1 MSDLLALGISHKTA
15 PIELRERLALSE
27 RRAVG
32 VLGELRTHEQVSEAA
47 AISTCNRTEL
57 YLVVTDPVEAENLAL
72 GALSRQAGIR
82 PTELIESLYSHRGNE
97 AGRHLFRVAAGL
109 DSMIVGEAEIQ
120 GQVKR
125 AYELALVEGVT
136 GAILNRLFRGAL
148 AAGKRV
154 RDETRIGEGGIS
166 VPSAAVELATRTL
179 GELTGRHVLLIGAGE
194 TAELTARALTVR
206 GVETVFVAN
215 RRHDRALGLAE
226 RFGGSA
232 VRLEDLPAQLEVAD
246 IVISSTNS
254 PHHLVEREELELV
267 AGARGHRPLL
277 LIDLAVP
284 RDIDPS
290 CRDVAG
296 VVVRDVDDV
305 QTIAERNAGGRE
317 VEARGAELIVAA
329 ELARF
334 ERWLGSLE
342 VLPTVASLRVRA
354 DEVVTRVLAENAG
367 RFEGLGDEDRRRI
380 EAMARAIASRLLHEP
395 TLRLKRAA
403 EDADAYQ
410 QVAALRELFGLDA
423 GTEPEGAGA
432 EVRPLRRGA
441 DRAGDR
447 KP

>member
-1 MSDLLALGISHKTA
+1 MYATMPTFRANNTKA
-15 PIELRERLALSE
+15 PI
-27 RRAVG
+27 AVEIT
-32 VLGELRTHEQVSEAA
+32 VVRT
-47 AISTCNRTEL
+47 R
-57 YLVVTDPVEAENLAL
+57 VEVIESA
-72 GALSRQAGIR
+72 S
-82 PTELIESLYSHRGNE
+82 ELIESLYSYRGIE
-97 AGRHLFRVAAGL
+97 AARHLYRVAAGL
-109 DSMIVGEAEIQ
+109 DSMILGEAEIQ

-125 AYELALVEGVT
+125 AYELALVEGAT

-154 RDETRIGEGGIS
+154 RGETRIGEGGIS
-166 VPSAAVELATRTL
+166 VPSAAVQLATRTL
-179 GELTGRHVLLIGAGE
+179 GDLTGRHVLLIGAGE
-194 TAELTARALTVR
+194 TAELTARALTAR

-215 RRHDRALGLAE
+215 RRYDRAIGLAE

-232 VRLEDLPAQLEVAD
+232 VRLEDLPAQLEIAD
-246 IVISSTNS
+246 IVVSSTNS

-267 AGARGHRPLL
+267 AAARDYRPLL

-290 CRDVAG
+290 CREVTG

-305 QTIAERNAGGRE
+305 QTIADRNATGRE
-317 VEARGAELIVAA
+317 VESRGAEVIVAA

-354 DEVVTRVLAENAG
+354 DEIVSRVLAENIG
-367 RFEGLGDEDRRRI
+367 RFDDLSHEDQVRI
-380 EAMARAIASRLLHEP
+380 EAMARSIASRLLHEP

-403 EDADAYQ
+403 EESDAYQ

-432 EVRPLRRGA
+432 EVTPLRR
-441 DRAGDR
+441 RSERTGD
-447 KP
+447 

>member
-15 PIELRERLALSE
+15 PLELRERLALTE
-27 RRAVG
+27 GRAAG
-32 VLGELRTHEQVSEAA
+32 VLNDLRSHAQVGEAA

-57 YLVVTDPVEAENLAL
+57 YLVVTEAVEAENVAL

-82 PTELIESLYSHRGNE
+82 PTELIESLYSYRGIE
-97 AGRHLFRVAAGL
+97 AARHLYRVAAGL
-109 DSMIVGEAEIQ
+109 DSMILGEAEIQ

-125 AYELALVEGVT
+125 AYELALVEGAT

-154 RDETRIGEGGIS
+154 RGETRIGEGGIS
-166 VPSAAVELATRTL
+166 VPSAAVQLATRTL
-179 GELTGRHVLLIGAGE
+179 GDLTGRHVLLIGAGE
-194 TAELTARALTVR
+194 TAELTARALTAP

-215 RRHDRALGLAE
+215 RRYDRAIGLAE

-232 VRLEDLPAQLEVAD
+232 VRLEDLPAQLEIAD
-246 IVISSTNS
+246 IVVSSTNS

-267 AGARGHRPLL
+267 AAARDYRPLL

-290 CRDVAG
+290 CREVTG

-305 QTIAERNAGGRE
+305 QTIADRNATGRE
-317 VEARGAELIVAA
+317 VESRGAEVIVAA

-354 DEVVTRVLAENAG
+354 DEIVSRVLAENIG
-367 RFEGLGDEDRRRI
+367 RFDDLSHEDQVRI
-380 EAMARAIASRLLHEP
+380 EAMARSIASRLLHEP

-403 EDADAYQ
+403 EESDAYQ

-432 EVRPLRRGA
+432 EVTPLRR
-441 DRAGDR
+441 RSERTGD
-447 KP
+447 

>member
-15 PIELRERLALSE
+15 PIELRERLALTE
-27 RRAVG
+27 GRAAG
-32 VLGELRTHEQVSEAA
+32 VLSELRTHEQVSEAA
-47 AISTCNRTEL
+47 ALSTCNRTEL
-57 YLVVTDPVEAENLAL
+57 YLVVTEQVEAENLAL

-82 PTELIESLYSHRGNE
+82 PTELIESLYSYRGIE

-179 GELTGRHVLLIGAGE
+179 GDLTGRHVLLIGAGE
-194 TAELTARALTVR
+194 TAELTARALTAR

-215 RRHDRALGLAE
+215 RRYDRAIGLAE

-267 AGARGHRPLL
+267 AGARGQRPLL

-290 CRDVAG
+290 CREVAG

-305 QTIAERNAGGRE
+305 QTIAERNATGRD
-317 VEARGAELIVAA
+317 VEARGAELIVGA

-354 DEVVTRVLAENAG
+354 DDIVARVLAENLG
-367 RFEGLGDEDRRRI
+367 RFEELGDADRARV

-403 EDADAYQ
+403 EEADAYQ

-432 EVRPLRRGA
+432 EVRPLRRRA
-441 DRAGDR
+441 DRSGDR
-447 KP
+447 EP